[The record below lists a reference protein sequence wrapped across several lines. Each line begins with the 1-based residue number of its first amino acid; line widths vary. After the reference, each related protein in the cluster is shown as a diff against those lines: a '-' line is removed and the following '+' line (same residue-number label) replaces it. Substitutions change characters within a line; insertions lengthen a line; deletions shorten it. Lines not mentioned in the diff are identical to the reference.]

1 MRFIAILV
9 GVLVGCFPVIGASKG
24 YQEYGDGLT
33 ETAEIRIGH
42 LLSNPGDYV
51 DKAVKVVGLVND
63 VCPMRGC
70 WVEIIEQQTSE
81 RIRFKVQ
88 DNVVIFPV
96 EAVGQEIIAE
106 GILRR
111 YEMSK
116 DQATRWLAHLAEEK
130 NEVFDPSTVSGPMS
144 FYQIEGLGAR
154 IQL

>member
-1 MRFIAILV
+1 MRVIAILV
-9 GVLVGCFPVIGASKG
+9 GVLVGCFPVIGASKA

-33 ETAEIRIGH
+33 EIAEIRIGH
-42 LLSNPGDYV
+42 LLSNPDDYV
-51 DKAVKVVGLVND
+51 DKPVKVVGLVND

-70 WVEIIEQQTSE
+70 WVEIIEEQTSE
-81 RIRFKVQ
+81 KIRVKVQ
-88 DNVVIFPV
+88 DNIVIFPV

-106 GILRR
+106 GTLRR

-130 NEVFDPSTVSGPMS
+130 NEVFYPSTVSGPMS

>member
-1 MRFIAILV
+1 MRFI
-9 GVLVGCFPVIGASKG
+9 VLVVSFLAGYFPAFVASED
-24 YQEYGDGLT
+24 YQEYGNGLIG
-33 ETAEIRIGH
+33 TAEIRIGH
-42 LLSNPGDYV
+42 LLSNPDAYV
-51 DKAVKVVGLVND
+51 NKAVRVVGLVND

-70 WVEIIEQQTSE
+70 WIEIIEKQTSE
-81 RIRFKVQ
+81 RVRVKVQ
-88 DNVVIFPV
+88 DNIVIFPV

-106 GILRR
+106 GTLRR

>member
-1 MRFIAILV
+1 MRFIWTWFAVLLGSIPAI
-9 GVLVGCFPVIGASKG
+9 GISTD
-24 YQEYGDGLT
+24 YQEFGDGLT
-33 ETAEIRIGH
+33 DIEEIRIGH
-42 LLSNPGDYV
+42 LLSNPEEYI
-51 DKAVKVVGLVND
+51 DKTVKVVGLVND

-70 WVEIIEQQTSE
+70 WVEIIEKQTSE
-81 RIRFKVQ
+81 RIRVKVQ
-88 DNVVIFPV
+88 DNVVIFPA

-106 GILRR
+106 GVLRH

>member
-1 MRFIAILV
+1 M
-9 GVLVGCFPVIGASKG
+9 
-24 YQEYGDGLT
+24 
-33 ETAEIRIGH
+33 
-42 LLSNPGDYV
+42 
-51 DKAVKVVGLVND
+51 KVVGLVSD

-81 RIRFKVQ
+81 RIRVKVQ

-116 DQATRWLAHLAEEK
+116 DQAARWLAHLAEEK
-130 NEVFDPSTVSGPMS
+130 NEVFDPFDCFWPHEFLSDR
-144 FYQIEGLGAR
+144 GAWSENSALS
-154 IQL
+154 QLLLRFFTSPEFHDENCEYVR

>member
-9 GVLVGCFPVIGASKG
+9 GVLMGCFPVIGASKG

-70 WVEIIEQQTSE
+70 WVEIIEEQTSE
-81 RIRFKVQ
+81 RIRVKVQ

-106 GILRR
+106 GTLRR